1 MGDMDV
7 KKACALMQKFNEKV
21 KDYRIENGKEED
33 AINLEFLSMQ
43 VDTIL
48 ETFGGLKNETMN
60 GETSKKK
67 SYSPT
72 LNGHD
77 VKRESS
83 PRNGTDRSRQS
94 SSENYD
100 PNDRSHPYEERGHRR
115 SREDSR
121 ERDREERGYDREN
134 RNRSM
139 STSEPSQRVE
149 EYFNGGSY
157 LGPNLTTTN
166 NAGRYNYT
174 RYNGH

>member
-1 MGDMDV
+1 MNV
-7 KKACALMQKFNEKV
+7 KKAWGLIQKLNEKV
-21 KDYRIENGKEED
+21 KDYMIENGKEED
-33 AINLEFLSMQ
+33 AYNLELLCLQ
-43 VDTIL
+43 VDAIA
-48 ETFGGLKNETMN
+48 ETLGGLKSDAIN

-67 SYSPT
+67 RYSPT

-77 VKRESS
+77 VKREPS
-83 PRNGTDRSRQS
+83 PRDGNDRSRQS
-94 SSENYD
+94 SSETYD
-100 PNDRSHPYEERGHRR
+100 PNERSHQYEERGHRR

-139 STSEPSQRVE
+139 STSEPFQRVE

-166 NAGRYNYT
+166 NAGRYNYS
-174 RYNGH
+174 RYNRH